1 MSKNIIEC
9 CGELQTYLG
18 YTQNSFPLQTLFQ
31 QFNPKFAELFEVPL
45 TPRLAELE
53 RSKMCMCHF
62 DMLSVLG
69 GLEPTKRNIPF
80 LRKKM

>member
-18 YTQNSFPLQTLFQ
+18 YTQTGDLQTLFQ
-31 QFNPKFAELFEVPL
+31 RFNPKFAELFEVPQ

-53 RSKMCMCHF
+53 RSKMCVCHY
-62 DMLSVLG
+62 DVLSTLG
-69 GLEPTKRNIPF
+69 GRDKIHKNIPF
-80 LRKKM
+80 LNKK